1 MDRLAPLFVI
11 AAAMLWGFD
20 GIILRP
26 ALHNLPVALVVFLES
41 TIVTLMLTPFFKGQL
56 KVFTRLGYKD
66 VLSFVGVAAFGGAIG
81 TMAITKALFYVDY
94 VNLSIPVLI
103 QKLQPVFAIFL
114 AAVLLKERLPKV
126 FFLWASLAIIGAYF
140 MTFGL
145 HLPQFN
151 HGDKTLAA
159 AGFALIAAMSFGAST
174 VLSKRALA
182 NVSFELGTY
191 FRFLISSIIML
202 IIVTSSGLIHDV
214 RMISSHQA
222 LIIIM
227 IAFIIGGPAI
237 FLYYYGLKKITA
249 SVATICELAFPL
261 TAVLLEYVVRGHILS
276 TVQWLGVIVLFLSI
290 IKVTRLKVPAL
301 H

>member
-26 ALHNLPVALVVFLES
+26 ALHELPVALVVFLES
-41 TIVTLMLTPFFKGQL
+41 TIVTVMLTPFFKGQIKQL
-56 KVFTRLGYKD
+56 AALGYKD
-66 VLSFVGVAAFGGAIG
+66 ILSFFGVAVLGGAVG

-114 AAVLLKERLPKV
+114 AAAFLKEKLPKI
-126 FFLWASLAIIGAYF
+126 FFFWAGLAVLGAYL

-145 HLPQFN
+145 HVPAFTPDN
-151 HGDKTLAA
+151 KTLAA
-159 AGFALIAAMSFGAST
+159 SGFALIAAMSFGAST

-191 FRFLISSIIML
+191 FRFLISSLIMML
-202 IIVTSSGLIHDV
+202 IVFSSGLIYQV
-214 RMISSHQA
+214 EMISTHQA
-222 LIIIM
+222 LIIVM

-276 TVQWLGVIVLFLSI
+276 LVQWAGVIVLILSI
-290 IKVTRLKVPAL
+290 IKVTNMKVPAP